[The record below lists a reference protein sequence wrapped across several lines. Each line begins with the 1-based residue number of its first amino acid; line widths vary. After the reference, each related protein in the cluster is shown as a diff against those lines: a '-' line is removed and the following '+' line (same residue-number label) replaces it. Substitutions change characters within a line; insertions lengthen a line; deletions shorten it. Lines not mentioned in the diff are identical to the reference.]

1 MLAAFLSG
9 VIVDLLS
16 TLLFHYVDKNRGL
29 AAANTNV
36 VLTGCWLYVFIDV
49 SKDYSLAIPYLSGI
63 WVGGILG
70 IIVKKRLEAKHE
82 THRP

>member
-1 MLAAFLSG
+1 MIHLLASFLSG
-9 VIVDLLS
+9 IAVDMLS

-36 VLTGCWLYVFIDV
+36 ILTGCWLYVFVDV
-49 SKDYSLAIPYLSGI
+49 SKDFTLAIPYLIGI

-70 IIVKKRLEAKHE
+70 TKVKKRLEE
-82 THRP
+82 RI